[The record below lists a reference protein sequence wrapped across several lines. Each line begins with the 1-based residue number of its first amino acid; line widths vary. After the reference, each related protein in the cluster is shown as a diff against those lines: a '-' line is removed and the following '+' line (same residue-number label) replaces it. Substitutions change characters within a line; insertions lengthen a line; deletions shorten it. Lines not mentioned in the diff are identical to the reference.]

1 MGKRQ
6 ELFFRLTDSMELPGE
21 PMPGQPVIEIAG
33 DSRVLVENH
42 SGVKEYCRER
52 IGVKVKYGTVC
63 ICGCGLELKHMSSQQ
78 LVISGRIDA
87 VTLQRRN

>member
-6 ELFFRLTDSMELPGE
+6 DFFYRLADSMELPGE

-33 DSRVLVENH
+33 DKRVLLENH
-42 SGVKEYCRER
+42 FGVKEYCPER
-52 IGVKVKYGTVC
+52 IAVKVKYGMVI

-78 LVISGRIDA
+78 LVISGRINA
-87 VTLQRRN
+87 VTLQRRG